1 VLPLLQRAIISK
13 QSRCHR
19 RRRLQLTVSVCA
31 RKRKNTAYLL
41 SQIYFL
47 AFYVRRLLT
56 PSWRA
61 KTEIAA
67 AGKYAERAR
76 AICVKIFVCSV

>member
-1 VLPLLQRAIISK
+1 VRAETQK
-13 QSRCHR
+13 H
-19 RRRLQLTVSVCA
+19 
-31 RKRKNTAYLL
+31 TAYLL

-67 AGKYAERAR
+67 AGKYAES
-76 AICVKIFVCSV
+76 VQFV